1 MFPLNFGVKRT
12 ANEVSPATSEPTPR
26 SIGGGVCTTHA
37 LEWSFSTAARPL
49 PLPLPRARGPVPSL
63 YVDHGACVSSGFLAT
78 AAVAKRSDATASWG
92 D

>member
-26 SIGGGVCTTHA
+26 SIGGGVCTTR
-37 LEWSFSTAARPL
+37 WNGVFPPPQGRS
-49 PLPLPRARGPVPSL
+49 PSL
-63 YVDHGACVSSGFLAT
+63 AVDHGACVSSGFLAT